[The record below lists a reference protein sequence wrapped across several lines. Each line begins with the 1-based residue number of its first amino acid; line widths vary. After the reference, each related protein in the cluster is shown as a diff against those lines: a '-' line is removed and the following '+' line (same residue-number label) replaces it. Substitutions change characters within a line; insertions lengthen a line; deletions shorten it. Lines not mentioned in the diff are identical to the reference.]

1 MNFEFSD
8 EQQMLRDQARSY
20 LTQRCPTTLV
30 RRVLNNRETHDADL
44 HNGIAEMG
52 WTATTIPEEYGGLG
66 MSHLELVVIAEEL
79 GRACAPVPF
88 SSTMYLAAEA
98 IMAHGSEAQKQAW
111 LPKFA
116 DGSAI
121 GCFAMG
127 EAGGRMTADQL
138 TTTISDGV
146 INGTK
151 LPVADGGIAHVAIV
165 VCKADSGDGATLALV
180 DLSQD
185 AVERDKVQTIDFS
198 RGHASLGFNGACA
211 EVLGEEGAGW
221 SAVEALM
228 NRAAVMFAWEQ
239 LGIADTALDQAR
251 EYALGRFAFGR
262 SIASYQAIKHKL
274 AKMYVK
280 NTLARSNAY
289 YGAWALNA
297 DSKDLGVAAATARV
311 SAIQASLFAAEENIQ
326 THGGMGFT
334 WEFDCQF
341 YYRRAKLLSL
351 AIGSENQ
358 WQGRLVDGLAAS
370 A

>member
-1 MNFEFSD
+1 MNFEFSE

-20 LTQRCPTTLV
+20 LTQHCPTTLV

-44 HNGIAEMG
+44 YKGIAEMG

-66 MSHLELVVIAEEL
+66 MSYLELVVIAEEL

-88 SSTMYLAAEA
+88 SSTVYLAAEA
-98 IMAHGSEAQKQAW
+98 IMALGTEAQKQAW

-116 DGSAI
+116 DGTAI

-127 EAGGRMTADQL
+127 EAGGRVTPDQMS
-138 TTTISDGV
+138 TRMQDGV
-146 INGTK
+146 LNGTK
-151 LPVADGGIAHVAIV
+151 VPVADGGIASVAIV
-165 VCKADSGDGATLALV
+165 VCASDKGDGASLALV

-185 AVERDKVQTIDFS
+185 AVSKDNVQMIDFS
-198 RGHASLGFNGACA
+198 RGHTELVFDGACA
-211 EVLGEEGAGW
+211 EMLGEEGAGW
-221 SAVEALM
+221 TAVESLM
-228 NRAAVMFAWEQ
+228 NTAAVLFAWEQ
-239 LGIADTALDQAR
+239 IGIADKALEQAR

-262 SIASYQAIKHKL
+262 SIASYQAI
-274 AKMYVK
+274 
-280 NTLARSNAY
+280 NTSWLKCT
-289 YGAWALNA
+289 
-297 DSKDLGVAAATARV
+297 SKIRWRAAMPITVPGHSTLRPVTLRVASATSRV
-311 SAIQASLFAAEENIQ
+311 AAIQASLFAAEENIQ

-351 AIGSENQ
+351 AVGSEKQ